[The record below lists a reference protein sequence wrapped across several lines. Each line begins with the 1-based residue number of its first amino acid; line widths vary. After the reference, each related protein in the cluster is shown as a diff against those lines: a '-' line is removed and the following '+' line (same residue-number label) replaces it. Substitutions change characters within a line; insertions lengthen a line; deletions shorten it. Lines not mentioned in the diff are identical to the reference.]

1 MAAKGRSGTGDLG
14 TIIAGGDMVRDSKEM
29 AMDTALARKLDDTVE
44 PLTQGEALTNE
55 EQRKLCFDLFNTYWE
70 DAATRG
76 IEFDTLGTMSV
87 SAALFALVAKYGAET
102 AAEFIDDLAKSVR
115 NDEFSFQR
123 QPN

>member
-1 MAAKGRSGTGDLG
+1 
-14 TIIAGGDMVRDSKEM
+14 MVRDFKEM
-29 AMDTALARKLDDTVE
+29 AMDTALARKLDDNVE
-44 PLTQGEALTNE
+44 PLTQGDTLTNE
-55 EQRKLCFDLFNTYWE
+55 EQRKLCFDLFNSYWE

-102 AAEFIDDLAKSVR
+102 TAEFIDDLAKSVR

-123 QPN
+123 KPN

>member
-1 MAAKGRSGTGDLG
+1 
-14 TIIAGGDMVRDSKEM
+14 MVRDFKEM
-29 AMDTALARKLDDTVE
+29 AMDTALARKLDDNVE
-44 PLTQGEALTNE
+44 PLAQGDTLTNE
-55 EQRKLCFDLFNTYWE
+55 EQRKLCFDLFNSYWE

-102 AAEFIDDLAKSVR
+102 TAEFIDDLAKSVR

-123 QPN
+123 KPN